1 MLQIKNFIDS
11 VSLMDS
17 RQRRELILSAEDA
30 RALRDEIS
38 KIMAELL
45 ELRTT
50 SAVDQTIEVDLSGGK
65 W

>member
-11 VSLMDS
+11 VSLMDN
-17 RQRRELILSAEDA
+17 RQRRELILSSEDA

-50 SAVDQTIEVDLSGGK
+50 SSIDQTIEVDLSGGK